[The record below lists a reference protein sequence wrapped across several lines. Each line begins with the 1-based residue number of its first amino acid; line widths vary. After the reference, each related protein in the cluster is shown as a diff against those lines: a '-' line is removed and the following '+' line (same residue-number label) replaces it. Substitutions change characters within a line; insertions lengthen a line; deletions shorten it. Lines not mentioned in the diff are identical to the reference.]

1 MYTVSK
7 ILVTIITLAYQHTS
21 ERVFLSINL
30 SIPIILQK
38 KLWLADNILDYG
50 SLKLS
55 FEALNQEIP
64 NITNLEPN

>member
-7 ILVTIITLAYQHTS
+7 ILVTIITLAYQHTP